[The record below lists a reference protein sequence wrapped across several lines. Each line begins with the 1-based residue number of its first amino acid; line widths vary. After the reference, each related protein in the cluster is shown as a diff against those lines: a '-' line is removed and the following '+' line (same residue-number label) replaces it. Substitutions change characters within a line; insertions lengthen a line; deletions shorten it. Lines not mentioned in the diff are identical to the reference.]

1 MVTHGYRKPFPQIE
15 LFTTAFHWLWFGQR
29 CTRLGPE
36 EVMSYLRVARDSTRK
51 KRNKSG
57 VGEPPEET
65 LYVYLPC

>member
-1 MVTHGYRKPFPQIE
+1 
-15 LFTTAFHWLWFGQR
+15 
-29 CTRLGPE
+29 
-36 EVMSYLRVARDSTRK
+36 MSYLRVARDSTRK